1 MANDEYSNYEGYW
14 AFDAAA
20 VCVIHGIDDAS
31 FRDRL
36 VYPKDLADWARAHR
50 ALKTTSADR

>member
-14 AFDAAA
+14 TFDAAA
-20 VCVIHGIDDAS
+20 VCVIHGIDDTA
-31 FRDRL
+31 FRDHL

-50 ALKTTSADR
+50 AVQATSADR